1 MLPKVRFLLLKNQN
15 QNNRRGVKAPS
26 NLIIGYIMNNNEKA
40 KLLEALQKGQV
51 TVTFKKI
58 DTGEMRVMPCTLDPD
73 VLKSNGITSTISY
86 SADSMEAFP
95 VWSLD
100 KNAWRSFRLDTVES
114 WTQFRSVDDA
124 GVDIDTGAFV
134 G

>member
-1 MLPKVRFLLLKNQN
+1 MKT
-15 QNNRRGVKAPS
+15 
-26 NLIIGYIMNNNEKA
+26 NEKA

-58 DTGEMRVMPCTLDPD
+58 DTGEIRIMPCTLNPD
-73 VLKSNGITSTISY
+73 VLKANGITSTINY
-86 SADSMEAFP
+86 SPNEMEAFP

-114 WTQFRSVDDA
+114 WNEFRRVDDA